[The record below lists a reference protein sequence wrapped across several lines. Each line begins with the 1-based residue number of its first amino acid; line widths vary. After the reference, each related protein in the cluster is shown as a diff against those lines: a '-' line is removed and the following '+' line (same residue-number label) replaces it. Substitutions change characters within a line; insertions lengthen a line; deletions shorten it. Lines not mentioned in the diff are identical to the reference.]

1 MGEFQSFA
9 RRAVHS
15 VRCIAYNPWFIY
27 LPSSFSADSSGSSPF
42 RSSTSVTCGPS
53 SSLTS
58 PPSSS
63 LTSLISIDFRREE
76 ALHAVLVPLDVL
88 VAFGLGCAEV
98 FGLLFLGKSGSAF
111 SVNQAVA
118 LCLRGPSTMSSEFV
132 GVMAGEGD
140 RERDGDELWTAVS
153 QSLIAKRCVGAPA
166 TSQWLAGAPTQS
178 RRLVPLQFE
187 RASNAHLTMTSQWHL
202 PSHEAYQRVRNQSP
216 CIGYGSRVTNTH
228 ARGARYGEF
237 VLRKHAELYW
247 LVRE

>member
-1 MGEFQSFA
+1 
-9 RRAVHS
+9 V
-15 VRCIAYNPWFIY
+15 
-27 LPSSFSADSSGSSPF
+27 
-42 RSSTSVTCGPS
+42 
-53 SSLTS
+53 
-58 PPSSS
+58 
-63 LTSLISIDFRREE
+63 
-76 ALHAVLVPLDVL
+76 
-88 VAFGLGCAEV
+88 
-98 FGLLFLGKSGSAF
+98 
-111 SVNQAVA
+111 
-118 LCLRGPSTMSSEFV
+118 
-132 GVMAGEGD
+132 
-140 RERDGDELWTAVS
+140 DGGFTKLNC
-153 QSLIAKRCVGAPA
+153 KRCVGAPA